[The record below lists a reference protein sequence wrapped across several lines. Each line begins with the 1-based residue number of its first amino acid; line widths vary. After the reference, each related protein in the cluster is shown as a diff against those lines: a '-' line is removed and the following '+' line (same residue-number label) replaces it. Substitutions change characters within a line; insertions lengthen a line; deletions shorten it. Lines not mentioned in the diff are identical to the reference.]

1 MAIRWIRTHGKEPVP
16 EAMRAKLAEDS
27 RFWYFAQ
34 LLILVSILFLWVLF
48 APTLLNQLF
57 AATKNV
63 FRHSSEGFVAAAI
76 LILARLAYTM
86 LPNFRKSRLQ
96 EHSFASG
103 PLAIWLVTFFIG
115 GAVEEV
121 WRACCILSLRESA
134 LPNTISIGGTSV
146 AFAFAHMSGMPG
158 RTVGLREEVLWEFLF
173 GIALGT
179 LFTQL
184 DSLIAP
190 YVASLTFNIFNLW
203 LIRQVARNKP
213 ASQES

>member
-1 MAIRWIRTHGKEPVP
+1 MP
-16 EAMRAKLAEDS
+16 EAVRAKLVEDS
-27 RFWYFAQ
+27 RLWYFVQ

-57 AATKNV
+57 SATKNV
-63 FRHSSEGFVAAAI
+63 FRHFSEGIAVAAI
-76 LILARLAYTM
+76 LILARLAYIM
-86 LPNFRKSRLQ
+86 LPNFRKSRIQ

-121 WRACCILSLRESA
+121 WRACCILSLKESEV
-134 LPNTISIGGTSV
+134 PSVISVGGTSV
-146 AFAFAHMSGMPG
+146 AFALAHMSGMPG

-184 DSLIAP
+184 DNLISP
-190 YVASLTFNIFNLW
+190 YVASLAFNIFNLW
-203 LIRQVARNKP
+203 LIRRVARK
-213 ASQES
+213 